1 MVPEKTSR
9 GMTAMGWGAVWQ
21 AAWTA
26 FGAEAVEVR
35 LLIIVLAAFSVLMIL
50 IGLRHAFRPA
60 GPRRDEPVPEMPRR
74 VFAAMPP
81 QLVAPAAAQ
90 PAPQPVP
97 QPLRVPMPVL
107 RVKRKSAKRINR
119 HRTLR
124 PQIHR
129 ADNPEF
135 DAPYSPLP
143 PRL

>member
-1 MVPEKTSR
+1 
-9 GMTAMGWGAVWQ
+9 MGWGAVWL

-35 LLIIVLAAFSVLMIL
+35 LLIIVAAAFSVLMIL

-60 GPRRDEPVPEMPRR
+60 GPRRDEPLPEMPRR
-74 VFAAMPP
+74 VFAAP
-81 QLVAPAAAQ
+81 QPVAQTAALPQ
-90 PAPQPVP
+90 PAPQP
-97 QPLRVPMPVL
+97 LRVRIPAL
-107 RVKRKSAKRINR
+107 RAKRKSAKRTICR
-119 HRTLR
+119 YRALR

-129 ADNPEF
+129 ANKPEF